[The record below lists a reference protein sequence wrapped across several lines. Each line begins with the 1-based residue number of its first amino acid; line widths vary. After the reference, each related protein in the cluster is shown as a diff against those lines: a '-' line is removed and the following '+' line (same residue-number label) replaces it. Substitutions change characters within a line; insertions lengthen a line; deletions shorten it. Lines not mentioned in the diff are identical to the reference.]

1 MGAVNVLGRLKFQLP
16 NVNEQ
21 SLYELF
27 QLSSNVFGAF
37 HEALR
42 RQKHEGIT
50 PTPRD
55 KQKASMTGHTLGT
68 ETGERSYVLRNLRN
82 TFSSLVSC
90 MHYNFRLTDFSY
102 VIFHCTCSLIICKQ
116 NEALNQKPRT

>member
-16 NVNEQ
+16 NMNEQ

-27 QLSSNVFGAF
+27 QLSSNVIGVF

-55 KQKASMTGHTLGT
+55 KQKASMTGLTLGT
-68 ETGERSYVLRNLRN
+68 QTGEGSHVLRTLRN
-82 TFSSLVSC
+82 TCSPLVSC
-90 MHYNFRLTDFSY
+90 MRDNFRLTDFSY

-116 NEALNQKPRT
+116 NEALNQRPRT